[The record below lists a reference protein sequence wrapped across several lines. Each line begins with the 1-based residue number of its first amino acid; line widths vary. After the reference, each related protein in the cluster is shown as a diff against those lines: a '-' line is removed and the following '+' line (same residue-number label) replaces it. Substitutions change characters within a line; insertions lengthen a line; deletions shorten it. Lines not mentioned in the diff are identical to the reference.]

1 MKDDFLEQRLNK
13 LKRSYE
19 QLPIENKAADIMVKI
34 DNEIVKANRK
44 KWLKLSATVVA
55 AAMIFIV
62 GGITWQGFRSEDKQI
77 LQEANS
83 TESNTEIDEWFTL
96 LDEKYNQWLIESKED
111 LMLGDEAFKQYIN
124 IRGVEIYLGSEKR
137 FLNNTDYY
145 NSFNSDVKQR
155 IEADVREMILSPNQ
169 VLAQADEFED
179 PVAFL
184 NTYTSKIKNLKD
196 IAKKLHEVNPNDP
209 QLANLA
215 KQNIVKVES
224 NYGPQYVLN
233 YDPLLPLLG
242 TVLPESYIGYFEM
255 LSKNSYTYGGALLF
269 TPEETVESLLILE
282 QTLLDVSNNDIE
294 DTKLVK
300 IYYTTVMRQLLQG
313 GEHYSLVVG
322 NALNPRYV
330 NILQTLSDESLIVA
344 ELAQQLLSNDA
355 NTILQEATNISISDI
370 EVWIYKSQK
379 SI

>member
-19 QLPIENKAADIMVKI
+19 QLPIENKAADIMDKI

-44 KWLKLSATVVA
+44 KWLKLSITVVA
-55 AAMIFIV
+55 AAMIFIA

-77 LQEANS
+77 LQEANLS
-83 TESNTEIDEWFTL
+83 ESNTEIDEWFTL

-111 LMLGDEAFKQYIN
+111 LMLGDESFKQYIN
-124 IRGVEIYLGSEKR
+124 IRGVESYLEAVKK
-137 FLNNTDYY
+137 FYDITDYY
-145 NSFNSDVKQR
+145 NSNLKQR

-184 NTYTSKIKNLKD
+184 NTYTSKIKNLKEL
-196 IAKKLHEVNPNDP
+196 AKQLHEVNPNDP

-215 KQNIVKVES
+215 KQNIVKVET

-233 YDPLLPLLG
+233 YEPLLPLLG
-242 TVLPESYIGYFEM
+242 TVLPESFIGYFEV

-330 NILQTLSDESLIVA
+330 NIIQTLSDESLIVA
-344 ELAQQLLSNDA
+344 ELAEQLLLEDA

-370 EVWIYKSQK
+370 EVLIYKSQQ

>member
-19 QLPIENKAADIMVKI
+19 QLPIENKAADIMDKI

-44 KWLKLSATVVA
+44 KWLKLSITVVA
-55 AAMIFIV
+55 AAMIFIA

-77 LQEANS
+77 LQEANLS
-83 TESNTEIDEWFTL
+83 ESNTEIDEWFTL

-111 LMLGDEAFKQYIN
+111 LMLGDESFKQYIN
-124 IRGVEIYLGSEKR
+124 IRGVESYLEAVKK
-137 FLNNTDYY
+137 FYDITDYY
-145 NSFNSDVKQR
+145 NSNLKQR

-184 NTYTSKIKNLKD
+184 NTYTSKIKNLKEL
-196 IAKKLHEVNPNDP
+196 AKQLHEVNPNDP

-215 KQNIVKVES
+215 KQNIVKVET

-233 YDPLLPLLG
+233 YEPLLPLLG
-242 TVLPESYIGYFEM
+242 TVLPESFIGYFEV

-282 QTLLDVSNNDIE
+282 QILLDVSNNDIE

-330 NILQTLSDESLIVA
+330 NIIQTLSDESLIVA
-344 ELAQQLLSNDA
+344 ELAEQLLLEDA

-370 EVWIYKSQK
+370 EVLIYKSQQ

>member
-19 QLPIENKAADIMVKI
+19 QLPIENKAADIMDKI

-44 KWLKLSATVVA
+44 KWLKLSITVVA
-55 AAMIFIV
+55 AAMIFIA

-77 LQEANS
+77 LQEANLS
-83 TESNTEIDEWFTL
+83 ESNTEIDEWFTL

-124 IRGVEIYLGSEKR
+124 IRGVESYLEAVKK
-137 FLNNTDYY
+137 FYDITDYY
-145 NSFNSDVKQR
+145 NSNLKQR

-184 NTYTSKIKNLKD
+184 NTYTSKIKKLKEL
-196 IAKKLHEVNPNDP
+196 AKQLHEVNPNDP

-215 KQNIVKVES
+215 KQNIVKVET

-233 YDPLLPLLG
+233 YEPLLPLLG
-242 TVLPESYIGYFEM
+242 TVLPESFIGYFEV

-330 NILQTLSDESLIVA
+330 NIIQTLSDESLIVA
-344 ELAQQLLSNDA
+344 ELAEQLLLEDA

-370 EVWIYKSQK
+370 EVLIYKSQQ